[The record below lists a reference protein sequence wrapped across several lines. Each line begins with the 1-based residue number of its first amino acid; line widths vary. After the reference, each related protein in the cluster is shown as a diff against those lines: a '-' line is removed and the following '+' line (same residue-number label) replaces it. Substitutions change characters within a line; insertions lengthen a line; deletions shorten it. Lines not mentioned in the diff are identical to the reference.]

1 MSVATQLGLD
11 DPDTGLLAAAHH
23 AWSRWIDQEVALGVV
38 PELGD
43 LPAWLV
49 AHPGERNDVLSAL
62 SGLAA
67 QQDGDDVAAAAALA
81 WLLVPGRVPAREPAG
96 HALPGRSTSWSP
108 PSCGSRSA
116 PSDRVGG
123 GGSPRPSCAT
133 PARGCCAT
141 SASATTPSWRGSGAW
156 SWHRPTWR
164 GNRPPP
170 APGRLQRRGA
180 GRAAR
185 AGPRAAGDHR

>member
-38 PELGD
+38 AELGD

-67 QQDGDDVAAAAALA
+67 QQDGDDDAGRGRVGMVAD
-81 WLLVPGRVPAREPAG
+81 PGGVPAREPAG
-96 HALPGRSTSWSP
+96 RALPG
-108 PSCGSRSA
+108 
-116 PSDRVGG
+116 DR
-123 GGSPRPSCAT
+123 
-133 PARGCCAT
+133 
-141 SASATTPSWRGSGAW
+141 
-156 SWHRPTWR
+156 
-164 GNRPPP
+164 
-170 APGRLQRRGA
+170 
-180 GRAAR
+180 
-185 AGPRAAGDHR
+185 